1 MNLKILSFICKKKKI
16 IFVMVVNM
24 KKKKKALIK
33 KNDYPK
39 NVKLSNILTKIT
51 FNKKI

>member
-1 MNLKILSFICKKKKI
+1 MNLKILSFICKKKNNFCYGCKHEKE
-16 IFVMVVNM
+16 
-24 KKKKKALIK
+24 KKSFNK